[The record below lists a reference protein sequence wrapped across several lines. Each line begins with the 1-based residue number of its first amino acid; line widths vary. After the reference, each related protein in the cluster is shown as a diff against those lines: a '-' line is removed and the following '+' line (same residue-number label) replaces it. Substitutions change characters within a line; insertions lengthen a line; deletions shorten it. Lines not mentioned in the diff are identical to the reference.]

1 MMSQNEVRACQ
12 PILHCAQEE
21 RWVVTN
27 LGSVSFDLCASQA
40 AVQDVEAEMR
50 FQVRLSPK
58 MVCSD
63 QPEGCVL
70 SCLNSPVSQG
80 IPAMFEGL
88 VCQYKHLPFGH
99 LSQLGFRVNWGKSKL
114 VLMQRISFFS
124 MK

>member
-40 AVQDVEAEMR
+40 AVQDVEAEIR
-50 FQVRLSPK
+50 FQVRLSTK

-70 SCLNSPVSQG
+70 SCLHSAVSQG
-80 IPAMFEGL
+80 IPAIRVRGSGMSVQASAFRAPQPVRFSG
-88 VCQYKHLPFGH
+88 
-99 LSQLGFRVNWGKSKL
+99 QLGKEQTRANAEDL
-114 VLMQRISFFS
+114 FF
-124 MK
+124 